1 MLCRHY
7 VPSPMQDAVTVP
19 KLPVS
24 MRHQAFTRNHNTPTA
39 GHQGSGR
46 TLQRL
51 WQEAYWVS
59 MAKDVE
65 RHCRQCTKCQQSKL
79 PMPPRTPLTNVPIG
93 RPWEMIA
100 VDILKVPMS
109 SNNNRYL
116 LVVQDYEVGRSYS
129 ASGSDSNSNLSR
141 TCKVVL

>member
-7 VPSPMQDAVTVP
+7 VPSPMQDAITVP
-19 KLPVS
+19 ILPVS
-24 MRHQAFTRNHNTPTA
+24 MRHQALTRNHDTPTA
-39 GHQGSGR
+39 GHQ
-46 TLQRL
+46 
-51 WQEAYWVS
+51 AYWVS

-93 RPWEMIA
+93 RPWEMI
-100 VDILKVPMS
+100 VDILEVPMS